1 MTLQQLA
8 YFQVTARH
16 SHITHAARE
25 LYISQPSLSV
35 ALRNL
40 EMELGVALFERKGQ
54 GMFLTSAGQRF
65 LTHVDRI
72 LSEVERART
81 EMERLSRLAGNSF
94 TIGYISP
101 LANEIIADCIDR
113 LMREPKLSGASLR
126 SVELTTAQAEAA
138 LMADEVDVALCSK
151 IDNNPELT
159 QHPLMEQPLVLIAAR
174 NHPLAARPAGTPV
187 TAADVA
193 QYPFV
198 TYQEQSPMTAQIRRY
213 FQAHP
218 PMPQISHRAGNEEA
232 ITTLVAQGMG
242 LAIVAQTGDAD
253 RKPVKVLP
261 LEGLN
266 EGRVIYLTWR
276 VHRKCTPVA
285 AAALEVLRRQRPET
299 GAQDEMAGGT
309 T

>member
-1 MTLQQLA
+1 MTLQQLT

-40 EMELGVALFERKGQ
+40 ELELGVALFERKGQ

-72 LSEVERART
+72 LSEVEQARA
-81 EMERLSRLAGNSF
+81 EMERLSRLAGNNF

-101 LANEIIADCIDR
+101 LANEIIADCIGR
-113 LMREPKLSGASLR
+113 LMREPELSGANLR
-126 SVELTTAQAEAA
+126 TVELTTAQAEAA
-138 LMADEVDVALCSK
+138 LMSDEVDVALCSQ
-151 IDNNPELT
+151 IANNPELV
-159 QHPLMEQPLVLIAAR
+159 QLPLMEQPLVLIAAQ
-174 NHPLAARPAGTPV
+174 NHPLATRASGTPV
-187 TAADVA
+187 VAAELSS
-193 QYPFV
+193 YPFV
-198 TYQEQSPMTAQIRRY
+198 TYQEQSPMTSQIRRY

-242 LAIVAQTGDAD
+242 LAIVAQTRDVAGQG
-253 RKPVKVLP
+253 VTVVP

-276 VHRKCTPVA
+276 THRKYTPMA
-285 AAALEVLRRQRPET
+285 SAALGVLRRRTEGKT
-299 GAQDEMAGGT
+299 E
-309 T
+309 

>member
-54 GMFLTSAGQRF
+54 GMFLTSAGQCF

-72 LSEVERART
+72 LSEVEQARA

-101 LANEIIADCIDR
+101 LANEVIADCISR
-113 LMREPKLSGASLR
+113 LMREPELSDANLR
-126 SVELTTAQAEAA
+126 TVELTTAQAEAA
-138 LMADEVDVALCSK
+138 LMADEVDVALCSQ
-151 IDNNPELT
+151 IANNPELV
-159 QHPLMEQPLVLIAAR
+159 QLPLMEQPLVLIAAQ
-174 NHPLAARPAGTPV
+174 NHPLATRISGTPV
-187 TAADVA
+187 AVA
-193 QYPFV
+193 ELSSYPFV
-198 TYQEQSPMTAQIRRY
+198 TYQEQSTMMSQIRRY

-242 LAIVAQTGDAD
+242 LAIVAQTRDMAGQGVA
-253 RKPVKVLP
+253 VVP

-276 VHRKCTPVA
+276 AHRKYTPMA
-285 AAALEVLRRQRPET
+285 AAALEVLRRQTE
-299 GAQDEMAGGT
+299 DKKE
-309 T
+309 

>member
-54 GMFLTSAGQRF
+54 GMFLTAAGQRF

-101 LANEIIADCIDR
+101 LANEIIAECIDR

-138 LMADEVDVALCSK
+138 LMADEVDVAL
-151 IDNNPELT
+151 
-159 QHPLMEQPLVLIAAR
+159 
-174 NHPLAARPAGTPV
+174 
-187 TAADVA
+187 
-193 QYPFV
+193 
-198 TYQEQSPMTAQIRRY
+198 
-213 FQAHP
+213 
-218 PMPQISHRAGNEEA
+218 
-232 ITTLVAQGMG
+232 
-242 LAIVAQTGDAD
+242 
-253 RKPVKVLP
+253 
-261 LEGLN
+261 
-266 EGRVIYLTWR
+266 
-276 VHRKCTPVA
+276 
-285 AAALEVLRRQRPET
+285 
-299 GAQDEMAGGT
+299 
-309 T
+309 